1 MMKWMRNGFSSA
13 AARSNAPALLKGLL
27 MAVVLCG
34 MAQGCSKKPVLYP
47 NDYLKNVGKEQADS
61 DIRKCMEMAEEY
73 GVKTQQGDKVAKGTV
88 GGAAGGA
95 VGGAVGGAISGNVGG
110 GIATGA
116 ASGAAVGLFFGLF
129 SASEP
134 SAAYKNFVNKC
145 LSKKG
150 YEPVGWE

>member
-1 MMKWMRNGFSSA
+1 M
-13 AARSNAPALLKGLL
+13 
-27 MAVVLCG
+27 
-34 MAQGCSKKPVLYP
+34 
-47 NDYLKNVGKEQADS
+47 

-73 GVKTQQGDKVAKGTV
+73 GVKNQQGDKLAKGTV

-95 VGGAVGGAISGNVGG
+95 VGGAVGGAISGNVGR

-116 ASGAAVGLFFGLF
+116 ASGAAVGLFYGLF

-134 SAAYKNFVNKC
+134 SVAYRVFVNKC
-145 LSKKG
+145 LSEKG